1 MQSTL
6 AYILQVNILLAI
18 VYMGYILLLKNLT
31 FYQLNRGYFLSGVL
45 FALTYPFLDIRSLF
59 QQHMEPVGELIAFMP
74 DLSLKEKE
82 QGIYTLENVLY
93 AIISLGL
100 IWFAVRLCIQLFSLL
115 RIHFHSVE
123 AAWKSYLYRNVLFP
137 IVPFSFLN
145 KIYLNKEQHQEL
157 ELHDIFEHEDIHVKG
172 LHSLDILCF
181 EILLI
186 VCWYNPFVWLMRRA
200 VRQNL
205 EFLTDQQVLNKGID
219 RQTYQYSL
227 LHVSKHGAS
236 VAISN
241 QFNFKL
247 LKKRIMMMNKKRS
260 SKLQLSNYAFLLPI
274 IIFLAGAFTVTKADD
289 HIIEVVNIAKETDI
303 SDLGQVLHTD
313 GSILADTVKV
323 SDEKRPDTLKI
334 VEFKVGAED
343 LSETP
348 GEVKGVSIF
357 SDTTKSNKR
366 TVVFR
371 SSDGT
376 MKAPLILVD
385 GVKQV
390 TGYDINTMNPNSIAS
405 IEVLRDGVSAAT
417 FGADGQNG
425 VVKITTKKSEM
436 PTVVNIRASQ
446 ADTSKQGKI
455 QDVVVKGYVK
465 GFKVDADHL
474 TLKGVNMD
482 GKPPLVIVD
491 GLEKADQN
499 LHDIN
504 PNDIESISILKD
516 AGARAVYG
524 DKGSNGVI
532 LVTTKVG
539 AGNKTKNVQGVP
551 LAKSGSNE
559 VVVVG
564 YGSKNRSLGSDSFYN
579 ANDPESLKKFL
590 EDNRANID
598 LKSDV
603 VLVING
609 KVAREADLKNIKAAD
624 VSQVGAIDLTEK
636 NSNLP
641 KNMVGLLFLKDGNP
655 RVNRGASASVYNTK
669 KKIELVVN
677 PDKKDAPYIERK

>member
-1 MQSTL
+1 MHSLL
-6 AYILQVNILLAI
+6 AYIVQVNILLAI
-18 VYMGYILLLKNLT
+18 VYGGYMLLLKNLT
-31 FYQLNRGYFLSGVL
+31 FYQLNRVYFLSGVL
-45 FALTYPFLDIRSLF
+45 FALIYPFLDIRSLF
-59 QQHMEPVGELIAFMP
+59 QQHIEPVGELIAFMP
-74 DLSLKEKE
+74 NLSLTEKQ
-82 QGIYTLENVLY
+82 QGIYTLENLLY
-93 AIISLGL
+93 GIISLGL
-100 IWFAVRLCIQLFSLL
+100 LWFAARLCIQLFSLL

-123 AAWKSYLYRNVLFP
+123 AAWKNYLYRNVLFP

-145 KIYLNKEQHQEL
+145 KIYVNKEQHQEL

-186 VCWYNPFVWLMRRA
+186 VCWYNPFVWLMRSA

-227 LHVSKHGAS
+227 LHVSKQGTS

-274 IIFLAGAFTVTKADD
+274 IIFSAGAFTVTKADD
-289 HIIEVVNIAKETDI
+289 HIIEVVNIAKETDV
-303 SDLGQVLHTD
+303 SELGRVLHND
-313 GSILADTVKV
+313 GSTLTDTLNVT
-323 SDEKRPDTLKI
+323 DEKRLDTLKI
-334 VEFKVGAED
+334 VEFKADSED
-343 LSETP
+343 FSEIAGKVT
-348 GEVKGVSIF
+348 GVSVF
-357 SDTTKSNKR
+357 SDTTKSSTK
-366 TVVFR
+366 TVIFR
-371 SSDGT
+371 GSEGT
-376 MKAPLILVD
+376 MKAPLFIVD
-385 GVKQV
+385 GVKQGV
-390 TGYDINTMNPNSIAS
+390 LFDTNELNPNNIAS
-405 IEVLRDGVSAAT
+405 IEVLKDVAAVST
-417 FGADGQNG
+417 FGEEGKNG
-425 VVKITTKKSEM
+425 VVKIFTKKSGGGAA
-436 PTVVNIRASQ
+436 TNLLLHKS
-446 ADTSKQGKI
+446 DTSKVQNI
-455 QDVVVKGYVK
+455 SRVVVKGSKTETIGSLGSILPVGTALEAK
-465 GFKVDADHL
+465 PLIILD
-474 TLKGVNMD
+474 GV
-482 GKPPLVIVD
+482 
-491 GLEKADQN
+491 EKSDRSMS
-499 LHDIN
+499 DIN
-504 PNDIESISILKD
+504 PDDIDNVSILKN
-516 AGARAVYG
+516 ASATAIYG
-524 DKGSNGVI
+524 DKGANGVI
-532 LVTTKVG
+532 IITTKVG
-539 AGNKTKNVQGVP
+539 VANKTKTVQGVP
-551 LAKSGSNE
+551 LTKSDNKE

-564 YGSKNRSLGSDSFYN
+564 YATKNRRLAGDSFYN

-590 EDNRANID
+590 ENNRANID

-609 KVAREADLKNIKAAD
+609 KVASEADLKNVKAAD

-655 RVNRGASASVYNTK
+655 RVNRGASASVYNAT

>member
-1 MQSTL
+1 MQSAL

-18 VYMGYILLLKNLT
+18 VYLGYILLLKNLT

-45 FALTYPFLDIRSLF
+45 FVLIYPFLDIRSLF
-59 QQHMEPVGELIAFMP
+59 QQHIEPVGELIAFMP
-74 DLSLKEKE
+74 DLLLTEKQ
-82 QGIYTLENVLY
+82 QGIYTLENLLY
-93 AIISLGL
+93 GIISLGL
-100 IWFAVRLCIQLFSLL
+100 LWFAARLCIQLFSLL

-123 AAWKSYLYRNVLFP
+123 AAWKNYLYRNVLFP

-145 KIYLNKEQHQEL
+145 KIYVNKEQHQEL

-227 LHVSKHGAS
+227 LHVSKQGAS

-274 IIFLAGAFTVTKADD
+274 IIFSAGAFTVTKADD
-289 HIIEVVNIAKETDI
+289 HIIEVVNIAKETDV
-303 SDLGQVLHTD
+303 SDLGQVLYAD
-313 GSILADTVKV
+313 GTMLTDTVKV
-323 SDEKRPDTLKI
+323 LDEKRSDTLAI
-334 VEFKVGAED
+334 LEEEFKGVED
-343 LSETP
+343 GLIVMESMGLSPFADSTTSKKAKFLM
-348 GEVKGVSIF
+348 KGRLK
-357 SDTTKSNKR
+357 SDYP
-366 TVVFR
+366 
-371 SSDGT
+371 
-376 MKAPLILVD
+376 PLFIVD
-385 GVKQV
+385 GVKQGFLFD
-390 TGYDINTMNPNSIAS
+390 TDELNPNSIAS
-405 IEVLRDGVSAAT
+405 IEVLKDVAAISV
-417 FGADGQNG
+417 FGDEGRNG
-425 VVKITTKKSEM
+425 VVKIFTKKSGGG
-436 PTVVNIRASQ
+436 TVTNLLLHKSDTTKSQ
-446 ADTSKQGKI
+446 KI
-455 QDVVVKGYVK
+455 STV
-465 GFKVDADHL
+465 F
-474 TLKGVNMD
+474 LKGSKTETLGTLNAL
-482 GKPPLVIVD
+482 PPI
-491 GLEKADQN
+491 GADQEAKPLIILDGIEKTDGSMN
-499 LHDIN
+499 DIN
-504 PNDIESISILKD
+504 PDDIDNISVLKN
-516 AGARAVYG
+516 ASATTIYG
-524 DKGSNGVI
+524 DKGANGVI
-532 LVTTKVG
+532 IITTKVG
-539 AGNKTKNVQGVP
+539 LTNKTKTVQGVP
-551 LAKSGSNE
+551 LTTSGNKE

-564 YGSKNRSLGSDSFYN
+564 YATKNKSLGGDSFYS

-590 EDNRANID
+590 ENNRANID

-655 RVNRGASASVYNTK
+655 RVNRGASASVYNAK